1 MKRKIRMGMVG
12 GGQGSFIGAVH
23 RIAANLD
30 GQIELVCGCFSS
42 RPENSLATGQSLFLP
57 DNRIYAS
64 YQEMIEKEAALPEGE
79 RMDFVSIVTPNH
91 VHFGPAMMA
100 LEHGFHV
107 VLDKPMT
114 YTLDEAKQL
123 RDKVKETGKLFMLT
137 HTYTAYPMVK
147 EARER
152 VRRGDLG
159 KIRRIYVEY
168 PQGWLYNDCADVNK
182 QAAWRVDPGRS
193 GKAGCMGDI
202 GTHAFNLAEYITG
215 LKAVELC
222 GELNTFVPDR
232 LLDDDGAALI
242 RYEGGAKGVL
252 TASQIAVGVENGL
265 NIRVYGEKGGL
276 EWRQEEP
283 NTMVMRW
290 PDRPAEIVRTSNGY
304 MSGIA
309 AHNSRTPGG
318 HPEGYIEA
326 FANLYW
332 NFALAFLF
340 SVAVSVQT
348 FAVLQPLFSCGF
360 SPRCLYASRMNG
372 AKSVSEE
379 LNTVVPL
386 LSTAPGLIVT
396 MLPDSTT
403 ALQTDGAL
411 ALSVACKFTF
421 CFR

>member
-182 QAAWRVDPGRS
+182 QAAWRVDPNRS

-283 NTMVMRW
+283 NTMIMRW
-290 PDRPAEIVRTSNGY
+290 PDRPAEIIRTSNGY

-309 AHNSRTPGG
+309 ALNSRTPGG

-326 FANLYW
+326 FANLYR
-332 NFALAFLF
+332 NFALALRSILAGEEPAPETLDFPSAEDGVRGMRF
-340 SVAVSVQT
+340 IETIVAT
-348 FAVLQPLFSCGF
+348 G
-360 SPRCLYASRMNG
+360 
-372 AKSVSEE
+372 
-379 LNTVVPL
+379 
-386 LSTAPGLIVT
+386 STENKWIKII
-396 MLPDSTT
+396 D
-403 ALQTDGAL
+403 
-411 ALSVACKFTF
+411 
-421 CFR
+421 